1 MMENDSSVMNVMIQA
16 ADKKMS
22 FSVGKKVMICH
33 VVWNSE
39 IDKTKISLILDRDK
53 ST

>member
-22 FSVGKKVMICH
+22 FSVGKVMVCH